1 MNAAYPS
8 PSDSVRRGQLVTRY
22 YSLFM
27 GGLEPAALS
36 DQQGMVLGQRGSCP
50 DAGRERLTV
59 TVCGTVTFATR
70 VTRDGARLPVTA
82 LSPECCFGDGG

>member
-1 MNAAYPS
+1 MLWYQA
-8 PSDSVRRGQLVTRY
+8 
-22 YSLFM
+22 SLQPK
-27 GGLEPAALS
+27 GLLKFTSTARALS